1 MPRAWR
7 GLTKSMALSCRF
19 RANEP
24 GCGQAGAGV
33 ARILIVDDDKAIRD
47 VVRFALAKAG
57 FETIEAADGPEALA
71 LFASAAPDLI
81 VLDITLPGEDG
92 TEICRRIRRESSV
105 PILFLSARDEEF
117 DRVLGLELGG
127 DDYLT
132 KPFSPRELVARIKAV
147 LRRGPAPPAAETPPR
162 VLSHGVLL
170 LDLDEVRASW
180 NGQEVTL
187 TATEFGI
194 LRTLMTRPGKVYSRD
209 SLMDGAYSIDK
220 IVSDRTIDSHVRR
233 LRAKFEA
240 IGAAPVETLHGVGY
254 KLGACR

>member
-1 MPRAWR
+1 
-7 GLTKSMALSCRF
+7 
-19 RANEP
+19 
-24 GCGQAGAGV
+24 V
-33 ARILIVDDDKAIRD
+33 ARILIVDDDPAIRD

-57 FETIEAADGPEALA
+57 FETIEAANGPDALKH
-71 LFASAAPDLI
+71 FADSAPDLI
-81 VLDITLPGEDG
+81 VLDITLPEPDG
-92 TEICRRIRRESSV
+92 TEICRRIRRESTV

-147 LRRGPAPPAAETPPR
+147 LRRGSASPPTEAPSR
-162 VLSHGVLL
+162 VLSHGVLT

-180 NGQEVTL
+180 NGEAVAL

-209 SLMDGAYSIDK
+209 SLMDGAYSVDK